1 MQTALTLNTV
11 YNRYGFMFPSQAR
24 LIDAVQRT
32 CERYMGSNLWEGT
45 AETVDFGVS
54 TDTRIVLPRYFIS
67 VLGYSRAKVPR
78 PVFGQFHEY
87 QEQGI
92 GFIDPDTTYLDQAI
106 DDGRTCTQK
115 QISGT
120 CILRVKLTNINDGG
134 KVVRFY
140 GKDQDGF
147 RITTNGE
154 DGIPFT
160 MGYTSADTSQQF
172 SELGAISMQTS
183 TVGRW
188 TLWQVIDGVETQI
201 GAYEPGE
208 DVPNY
213 RAYKVGIRDS
223 TDNDFDTIRFYCRRG
238 YVEPRVLTDLVYPG
252 NLNAI
257 RYGLRAVQF
266 EDSSKDDLADRQWAR
281 GEKELSDEIA
291 AMRGSEITTLRL
303 EGMALPR
310 IQEIVN

>member
-1 MQTALTLNTV
+1 MQTNLTLAAV
-11 YNRYGFMFPSQAR
+11 YNRFGWKFQTQDR
-24 LIDAVQRT
+24 LIGAVQRA
-32 CERYMGSNLWEGT
+32 CERLMGSNLWEGT
-45 AETVDFGVS
+45 AETVDFGVTS
-54 TDTRIVLPRYFIS
+54 DTRIVLPRYFIS

-92 GFIDPDTTYLDQAI
+92 GFIDSATTLMAQAI

-120 CILRVKLTNINDGG
+120 CILRVKLTNASDGG
-134 KVVRFY
+134 KIVRFY
-140 GKDQDGF
+140 GKDQDGN
-147 RITTNGE
+147 RIMTNGE

-172 SELGAISMQTS
+172 SELAAISVQTS

-213 RAYKVGIRDS
+213 RAYKVGIRDTS
-223 TDNDFDTIRFYCRRG
+223 NDEFDTIRFYCRRG

-252 NLNAI
+252 NMNAI
-257 RYGLRAVQF
+257 MYGIDATKY
-266 EDSSKDDLADRQWAR
+266 EDSGKNDLADRQWAR
-281 GEKELSDEIA
+281 AEKELSDELA
-291 AMRGSEITTLRL
+291 AMRGSEIPTLRL